1 MPNVYTAEYLQRFEI
16 EERTF
21 SDKGEALR
29 FRNELKKQGFQT
41 EWERF
46 DYTDLARGIAYVVT
60 GTRERR

>member
-1 MPNVYTAEYLQRFEI
+1 MPNAYPAEFLHRFEI

-41 EWERF
+41 KWERF
-46 DYTDLARGIAYVVT
+46 DYTDLARGTAYVVV
-60 GTRERR
+60 GMRERR